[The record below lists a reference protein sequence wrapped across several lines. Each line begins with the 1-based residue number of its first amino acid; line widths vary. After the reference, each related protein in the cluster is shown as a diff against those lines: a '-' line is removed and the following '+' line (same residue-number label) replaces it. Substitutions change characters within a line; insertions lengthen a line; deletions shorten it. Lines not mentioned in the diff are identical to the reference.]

1 MLRVY
6 RRKLAIW
13 RSDLRPIAELPLISS
28 HLTVLREL
36 HRHGSASRV
45 DLAKST
51 GLSTQSLTRLTKQLL
66 DDEILVEGERRISGR
81 GQPAIYLSIKPSR
94 LVSFG
99 LVIEHDQITCV
110 ASELGGERLVYLK
123 RRVPFAQA
131 QAAITEATDMLKTA
145 IGAVPAD
152 AFALGV
158 GVSISG
164 FFVEEGTRRIVSRN
178 DITGWSA
185 VDLTT
190 SLLVPVPMQ
199 VFVENDGRA
208 AAIGQAVDGIGK
220 QLESFFLILMT
231 KGIGGGFVQKGQLVR
246 GHVGNAGEV
255 ANFVPKT
262 PSLARPAIES
272 MVNFLR
278 QEWGHTPSDEDIEAA
293 LRGGDPAM
301 VNWLEQ
307 AAASLEPAVDAIA
320 ALLDPQAVILAGRLL
335 PSVRQAL
342 AERLKIEGVNFA
354 GFHAPKPQILV
365 DPRTDCLSVGASA
378 LPVAAFLYT
387 R

>member
-1 MLRVY
+1 M
-6 RRKLAIW
+6 
-13 RSDLRPIAELPLISS
+13 RPISELPLIPS
-28 HLTVLREL
+28 HLSVLREL

-51 GLSTQSLTRLTKQLL
+51 GLSTQSLTRLTKQLI
-66 DDEILVEGERRISGR
+66 DDEILVEGERRIAGR
-81 GQPAIYLSIKPSR
+81 GQPAIYLTIKPSR

-110 ASELGGERLVYLK
+110 ASELGGEQLVYLK
-123 RRVPFAQA
+123 RRGPYG
-131 QAAITEATDMLKTA
+131 QAAVAIAEATEMLNTA
-145 IGAVPAD
+145 IGAVPGD

-164 FFVEEGTRRIVSRN
+164 FFIEEGTRRLVSRN
-178 DITGWSA
+178 DLTGWSA
-185 VDLTT
+185 VDLMT
-190 SLLVPVPMQ
+190 SFCVPVPMK

-220 QLESFFLILMT
+220 QLDSFFLILMT
-231 KGIGGGFVQKGQLVR
+231 KGIGGGFVQNGQLIR

-255 ANFVPKT
+255 ASFVPKT

-272 MVNFLR
+272 MMNFLR
-278 QEWGHTPSDEDIEAA
+278 EEWGHTPSDEEIETA
-293 LRGGDPAM
+293 LRDGEPVM
-301 VNWLEQ
+301 ETWLEQ
-307 AAASLEPAVDAIA
+307 AAASLEPAINAIA
-320 ALLDPQAVILAGRLL
+320 ALLDPQAIILAGRLL
-335 PSVRQAL
+335 PNVRQAL
-342 AERLKIEGVNFA
+342 GERLKIEGVNFA
-354 GFHAPKPQILV
+354 GFHAPKPRILV

-387 R
+387 Q